1 MDAGGLAKPGTQAR
15 ATGNAY
21 ELASADTRA
30 GPPYA
35 YESPPAP
42 STAALPGAGGQ
53 VTMDGVAPASGAGN
67 AASPYESDNPSAA
80 DHDHTAG

>member
-1 MDAGGLAKPGTQAR
+1 MAADGAVTMDAGGLAKPGTQAR

-42 STAALPGAGGQ
+42 STAALPGAGSGW
-53 VTMDGVAPASGAGN
+53 ASLAGESTTTLPRPQKK
-67 AASPYESDNPSAA
+67 AARTSL
-80 DHDHTAG
+80 